1 MTSDFSIAV
10 HALVYLGKNQD
21 LISSDELAKHICTHP
36 VRVRRVMIKLR
47 EAGLIKA
54 KAGVDED
61 IVLIKKQIILLY
73 LRSRNLS
80 QMIISM

>member
-21 LISSDELAKHICTHP
+21 LISSDELAKHI
-36 VRVRRVMIKLR
+36 
-47 EAGLIKA
+47 
-54 KAGVDED
+54 
-61 IVLIKKQIILLY
+61 KKQIILLY

>member
-47 EAGLIKA
+47 EHLF
-54 KAGVDED
+54 
-61 IVLIKKQIILLY
+61 Q
-73 LRSRNLS
+73 
-80 QMIISM
+80 